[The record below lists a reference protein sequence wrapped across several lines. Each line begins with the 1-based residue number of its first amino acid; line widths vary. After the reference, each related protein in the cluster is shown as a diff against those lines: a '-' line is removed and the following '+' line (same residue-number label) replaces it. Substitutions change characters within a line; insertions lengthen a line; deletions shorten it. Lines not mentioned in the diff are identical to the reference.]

1 MLKGVNIMSDEDD
14 PNYPRLSRGNIIIVF
29 FGLVDA
35 DLKSLLNG
43 TIGKEYEFKKEK
55 AIKKNGYMYLP
66 EFKACELIKLKLS
79 YMSTEDE
86 VLVFTDEKG
95 KKIQV
100 LKYSSLDNCYSA
112 LFSCNRPRKANYV
125 LSLVK

>member
-1 MLKGVNIMSDEDD
+1 MVYIEN
-14 PNYPRLSRGNIIIVF
+14 PNYPSLRRGEIINGF
-29 FGLVDA
+29 WGLVDS

-43 TIGKEYEFKKEK
+43 NNIGMDYEFHKEK

-66 EFKACELIKLKLS
+66 EFKGCELIKLKLI

-95 KKIQV
+95 KKIPV

>member
-1 MLKGVNIMSDEDD
+1 MVYIEN
-14 PNYPRLSRGNIIIVF
+14 PNYPCLRRGEIINGF
-29 FGLVDA
+29 WGLVDS
-35 DLKSLLNG
+35 DLKILLNG
-43 TIGKEYEFKKEK
+43 TNIGMDYEFKKEK

-66 EFKACELIKLKLS
+66 EFKECALIKLKLS

-86 VLVFTDEKG
+86 VLVFTDENG
-95 KKIQV
+95 KKIPV
-100 LKYSSLDNCYSA
+100 LKYSSLKNCYID

>member
-1 MLKGVNIMSDEDD
+1 MSYIEN
-14 PNYPRLSRGNIIIVF
+14 PNYPSLRRGEIINGF
-29 FGLVDA
+29 WGLVDS

-43 TIGKEYEFKKEK
+43 NNIGLEYEFKKEK

-66 EFKACELIKLKLS
+66 EFKGCELIKLKLI

-95 KKIQV
+95 KKIPV